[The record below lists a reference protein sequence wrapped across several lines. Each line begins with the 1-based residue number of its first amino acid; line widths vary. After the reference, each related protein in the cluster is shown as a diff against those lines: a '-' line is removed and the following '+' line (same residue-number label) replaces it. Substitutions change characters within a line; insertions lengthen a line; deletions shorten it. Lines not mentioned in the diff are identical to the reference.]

1 MEISTNCTFNS
12 TFQDYDTST
21 AACDDNLNSTGYF
34 TTSTEHSVNIDNRI
48 ATLVLFTT
56 IFEFVRAFEYFMCF
70 WANSL
75 TITAVATYD
84 YLHKKSTN
92 ILILSLSIADGLL
105 GKRFLVFN
113 NFWST
118 FCGATDTPVLDFWWR
133 LLCRQP
139 YSYLDACVLHN
150 RLWCDTCWLAAEPIS
165 STYLQAGIGG
175 ARNREKLFMK
185 FQCRICIQVEH
196 VLFKHG

>member
-1 MEISTNCTFNS
+1 MDYPTSMEISTNCTFDS

-21 AACDDNLNSTGYF
+21 AAYDDNLNSTGYF
-34 TTSTEHSVNIDNRI
+34 ITSTERSLILDNRI
-48 ATLVLFTT
+48 AALVLVTT
-56 IFEFVRAFEYFMCF
+56 IFEFIRAFEYFLCF

-105 GKRFLVFN
+105 GKSILVFN

-118 FCGATDTPVLDFWWR
+118 FCGAADTLVLDFW
-133 LLCRQP
+133 
-139 YSYLDACVLHN
+139 
-150 RLWCDTCWLAAEPIS
+150 
-165 STYLQAGIGG
+165 
-175 ARNREKLFMK
+175 
-185 FQCRICIQVEH
+185 
-196 VLFKHG
+196 

>member
-1 MEISTNCTFNS
+1 MDYSVSMETSTNCIFNS

-21 AACDDNLNSTGYF
+21 AAYDDNLNSTGHF
-34 TTSTEHSVNIDNRI
+34 ITSTERSANIDKRI
-48 ATLVLFTT
+48 AALVLFTT

-105 GKRFLVFN
+105 GKSFFWFLK
-113 NFWST
+113 NFWRT
-118 FCGATDTPVLDFWWR
+118 
-133 LLCRQP
+133 
-139 YSYLDACVLHN
+139 
-150 RLWCDTCWLAAEPIS
+150 
-165 STYLQAGIGG
+165 
-175 ARNREKLFMK
+175 
-185 FQCRICIQVEH
+185 
-196 VLFKHG
+196 